1 MHVTRSMSR
10 FLAQKYHQE
19 RTTRRPTSSELSF
32 SCLDAAARSRSYMAP
47 YSLELPKCDWMLL
60 KFAPNLYNSWCDISD
75 WQKSLPPT
83 APCRSI
89 YIYIYKQLNNDEVW
103 AQPSC
108 SHLESTPRI
117 AKWAIIAHIRT
128 HPPVVGAPILLEEG
142 CIGGLCLDDPEH
154 FQVAKKHSR
163 TRVVQESHQVMH
175 GYAVL
180 PTVGACQGQSRCK
193 TTATIHLT
201 VSMLPLHPGCIQ
213 K

>member
-1 MHVTRSMSR
+1 MLQPDLGATWLHIHLNYQSAIGCSWNSHPICTIVDVTSLTDKKVCRPPP
-10 FLAQKYHQE
+10 LADQ
-19 RTTRRPTSSELSF
+19 
-32 SCLDAAARSRSYMAP
+32 
-47 YSLELPKCDWMLL
+47 
-60 KFAPNLYNSWCDISD
+60 
-75 WQKSLPPT
+75 
-83 APCRSI
+83 